1 MSTVE
6 QTIIRMINAIDRKE
20 WTTAK
25 EQFADTVMVDYSSLN
40 NVPAADISSSDIVGS
55 WQNLLASVATP
66 HMVSNVEVNIAGDIA
81 ESECHVYACHAARD
95 IEDWD
100 CYGRY
105 LHTLERIRGQWQIT
119 RMTLVVHGQ
128 KGNLSFLQQ
137 IQM

>member
-1 MSTVE
+1 MLDDLDMLARKLERDRSVKVVVFQSALEEISVCHADTDFLQDMSTE
-6 QTIIRMINAIDRKE
+6 A
-20 WTTAK
+20 
-25 EQFADTVMVDYSSLN
+25 
-40 NVPAADISSSDIVGS
+40 
-55 WQNLLASVATP
+55 VAR
-66 HMVSNVEVNIAGDIA
+66 G
-81 ESECHVYACHAARD
+81 
-95 IEDWD
+95 IEGWD